1 MVKLVLVKTKIMN
14 SNFRVNIFF
23 RRKKKVCRKFPL
35 KVVAYVPFLYNNK
48 CLALLIKKWREN
60 TLQS

>member
-23 RRKKKVCRKFPL
+23 RKKKECRKFPL
-35 KVVAYVPFLYNNK
+35 KVVTYVPFLYNNK
-48 CLALLIKKWREN
+48 CLALLIKKWRQN